1 MARPRKSRPTEPGE
15 PAASPL
21 GPPIAFDPA
30 AVDALLDGRKTMAE
44 LDDLFRQMKEVLME
58 RALSGELTHHLG
70 YGRGEPKPVEQ
81 TNHRNGP
88 APKMVLT
95 EDGAIPLAIPRDRDG
110 TFESVL
116 VPK

>member
-30 AVDALLDGRKTMAE
+30 AVDALLGGRQTMAE
-44 LDDLFRQMKEVLME
+44 LDDLFRQMKKHLME

-70 YGRGEPKPVEQ
+70 YASSEAKRPSRRTCAVGRRRK
-81 TNHRNGP
+81 RCS
-88 APKMVLT
+88 
-95 EDGAIPLAIPRDRDG
+95 PRMAR
-110 TFESVL
+110 S
-116 VPK
+116 P